1 MYKAILDSLT
11 EPVLMADTEHIMV
24 YMNKAAEAQFKD
36 RGGRELLGRS
46 IFDCH
51 NDNSN
56 NMIKEVFRK
65 MQHEGLDEQMTFD
78 GEKKRIF
85 MRAVRDE
92 TGELIGY
99 YERYEYK

>member
-11 EPVLMADTEHIMV
+11 EPVLMADTEHVMV
-24 YMNKAAEAQFKD
+24 YMNKAAEELYKD
-36 RGGRELLGRS
+36 RGGRTLLGRS

-51 NDNSN
+51 NENSN
-56 NMIKEVFRK
+56 SVIKEVFRR
-65 MQHEGLDEQMTFD
+65 MQHEGLEEKMITD

-85 MRAVRDE
+85 MRAVREED
-92 TGELIGY
+92 GELIGY